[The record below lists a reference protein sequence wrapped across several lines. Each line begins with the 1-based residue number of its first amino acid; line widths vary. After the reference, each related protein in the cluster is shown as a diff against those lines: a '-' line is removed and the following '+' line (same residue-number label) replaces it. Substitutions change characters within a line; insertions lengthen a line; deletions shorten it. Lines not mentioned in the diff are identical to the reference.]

1 MPNLN
6 LSARKDLEP
15 YKTNHATEGVRTVQN
30 ALQELTQNMSDKIG
44 KIRFQSRELEILVG
58 SLFRLIEV

>member
-15 YKTNHATEGVRTVQN
+15 YKTNHAIQKVYVQFK
-30 ALQELTQNMSDKIG
+30 MRYKS
-44 KIRFQSRELEILVG
+44 
-58 SLFRLIEV
+58 